1 LQSEKAPRK
10 TRLEDCRPFI
20 RVQAQH
26 RHSILKAIPRLE
38 IATNTVT
45 NATNISF
52 SLTEN
57 SGLVAMK
64 ATAFLCVDDQ

>member
-1 LQSEKAPRK
+1 
-10 TRLEDCRPFI
+10 
-20 RVQAQH
+20 VQAQP
-26 RHSILKAIPRLE
+26 RHSILKTIPRLE

-52 SLTEN
+52 LLTKN
-57 SGLVAMK
+57 SGLVAME

>member
-1 LQSEKAPRK
+1 
-10 TRLEDCRPFI
+10 
-20 RVQAQH
+20 VQAQH

-38 IATNTVT
+38 VATNTVT

-52 SLTEN
+52 LLTKN